1 MQLRNLSKQINRVLG
16 GELNFLAQFY
26 NALARLNTDWQKLDV
41 LAGAVDALR
50 FIDGDLTEQD
60 LQQSVQRHFGLG
72 ANPEHAVAYLSGMM
86 QSAPELLLRYPAMAQ
101 LLNQLLLKWDE
112 AAFVAI
118 LPDLRQAFTH
128 FKPKETAAFAEQIAQ
143 LNDVSS
149 LDISRYIS
157 EVSQA
162 EMLQGVQLNQQLQE
176 FLIERNLQ
184 GWLV

>member
-1 MQLRNLSKQINRVLG
+1 M
-16 GELNFLAQFY
+16 
-26 NALARLNTDWQKLDV
+26 
-41 LAGAVDALR
+41 
-50 FIDGDLTEQD
+50 TEQD

-72 ANPEHAVAYLSGMM
+72 VNPEHAVAYLSGMM

-118 LPDLRQAFTH
+118 LPDLRQSFTH

-149 LDISRYIS
+149 LDISQYIS